1 VGVGQPLVLK
11 LVAELDVI
19 SNLPDI
25 GTGRIHGPIVIAFEG
40 GQLGISSNGFAMHI
54 PSMMLAEAS
63 FQASQPSDVK
73 LGFDV
78 HLGLDDFTIAIDHQV
93 QKPLLKTELSGWR

>member
-1 VGVGQPLVLK
+1 
-11 LVAELDVI
+11 
-19 SNLPDI
+19 
-25 GTGRIHGPIVIAFEG
+25 
-40 GQLGISSNGFAMHI
+40 
-54 PSMMLAEAS
+54 MLAEAS